1 MSGCLKLEKRSIEQ
15 FFADAREP
23 KQNLI
28 LPDTP
33 HISGLQTHPQEY
45 EETFIKFFDVWLL
58 REQ

>member
-1 MSGCLKLEKRSIEQ
+1 MKLEKRSIEQ